1 MCWTANWNGSLALGV
16 QFTGEHRVE
25 DLLVERD
32 EGGFDAVFVAVGA
45 HLSKRVES
53 GCGPALGGL

>member
-1 MCWTANWNGSLALGV
+1 LALGV